1 MIFVSNSL
9 DETNKIAKLLAENIP
24 SGRVIALIGN
34 LGTGKTTF
42 TQGFASAMG
51 IKERVGSPTVKL
63 VSEYSGKNG
72 SLFHI
77 DAYRLDGA
85 KEFLKIGGED
95 YLYPQNGVTIIEW
108 ADLISD
114 LLNEKII
121 YIYLFR
127 IDGEKNKRKIE
138 IKGIDINL

>member
-1 MIFVSNSL
+1 
-9 DETNKIAKLLAENIP
+9 
-24 SGRVIALIGN
+24 
-34 LGTGKTTF
+34 
-42 TQGFASAMG
+42 MG
-51 IKERVGSPTVKL
+51 IKERVGSPTFKL

-72 SLFHI
+72 SLYHI

-95 YLYPQNGVTIIEW
+95 YLYPQNGITIIEW

-121 YIYLFR
+121 YIYMFR
-127 IDGEKNKRKIE
+127 MDGEKNKRKIE